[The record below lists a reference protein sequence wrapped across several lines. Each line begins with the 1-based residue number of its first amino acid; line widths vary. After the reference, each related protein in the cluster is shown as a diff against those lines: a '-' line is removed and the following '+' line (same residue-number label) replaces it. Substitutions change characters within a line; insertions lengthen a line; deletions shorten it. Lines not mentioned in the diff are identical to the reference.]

1 MKKVLVF
8 TRPFTDEFCKLYKDS
23 VYDIMYISDF
33 KGFSELDPMSY
44 IYINWDKIRD
54 DEFFEDLNYYEI
66 IMRDRYLRYLQ
77 LDISKKLI
85 NGVWGFLEKVFQ
97 DFKFTSYIG
106 LPVDNYIQH
115 LIVLKCNLNSI
126 KCISPAQS
134 PLPLKMRITNLGEYI
149 KCRDVEIKEI
159 ENIYKILIEKKFRPI
174 WLNNKRDK
182 KKIFWLYIKE
192 RIKKVIFTYKK
203 LSTKDPYSFHY
214 NCIYPMK
221 GSITIH
227 SLNVLDVNKLFIS
240 NYEDIINI
248 SKKFKNIVYFPL
260 QFNPEQTIN
269 YLIEDYNFG
278 QYNLLIDTLMGSI
291 SKDTLLIVKEHPDIY
306 GYRCKSF
313 YEKFLNKDNVL
324 LIDVGISTN
333 EILELSDYLVVT
345 GSASTGIEAIV
356 KDKTVISLGGAFYSM
371 NGKYCHQIT
380 DLKDVKNIN
389 NYFKNIIL
397 SKDEKYSF
405 IKYILEN
412 TLDLNYENFVRAKKS
427 DYVINLNTTK
437 KILDFMENKECVE

>member
-1 MKKVLVF
+1 MKKILVF
-8 TRPFTDEFCKLYKDS
+8 TRPFTDEFCKLYKNSEDN
-23 VYDIMYISDF
+23 IIYISDF

-44 IYINWDKIRD
+44 IYSNWNRIRD
-54 DEFFEDLNYYEI
+54 DELFEELDYYEI
-66 IMRDRYLRYLQ
+66 IMRDRFLRYLQ

-85 NGVWGFLEKVFQ
+85 NGVWMFLEKIFNDV
-97 DFKFTSYIG
+97 KFSSYIG

-115 LIVLKCNLNSI
+115 LIVLKCNLFAI

-149 KCRDVEIKEI
+149 KCRDVEINEI
-159 ENIYKILIEKKFRPI
+159 ENIYNILIEKKFRPI

-192 RIKKVIFTYKK
+192 RIKKVIFIYKK
-203 LSTKDPYSFHY
+203 VTTKDPYSFHY

-227 SLNVLDVNKLFIS
+227 SLDVLDVNKLFIS
-240 NYEDIINI
+240 NYEDIIKV
-248 SKKFKNIVYFPL
+248 SKKFKRIVYFPL

-269 YLIEDYNFG
+269 YLIKDYNFG
-278 QYNLLIDTLMGSI
+278 QYDLLIDRLIESI

-306 GYRCKSF
+306 GYRSKSF
-313 YEKFLNKDNVL
+313 YEKFLNKENVL

-333 EILELSDYLVVT
+333 EILQLSDYLVVT

-371 NGKYCHQIT
+371 NGKYCHQIINF
-380 DLKDVKNIN
+380 KDVKNIN
-389 NYFKNIIL
+389 NYFKNINL
-397 SKDEKYSF
+397 SKDEKYNF

-412 TLDLNYENFVRAKKS
+412 TLDLNYEHFVRAKKS
-427 DYVINLNTTK
+427 DYVINTNTTK
-437 KILDFMENKECVE
+437 KILEFMENK